1 MAKVCSPRAP
11 GTRCSGVSTVCTR
24 ILWNDNGVAVVTAR
38 TMDWP
43 VTTDPVLTVFP
54 RGSRHDGGVV
64 GGKPVVEGTALRWA
78 SVHGAVVTTIYGVG
92 AVDGVNERGLA
103 AHLLYLRETDF
114 GPRDPALP
122 GIQAGLWA
130 QYALDQAGSVGEALD
145 LLAEPQ
151 VVMMEAHATKSTVH
165 LALED
170 AAGDSAIIE
179 HLDGKAVIHH
189 GPQYRVM
196 TNDPSYDEQ
205 LRLLAKLDFS
215 HPSSDM
221 PLPGNVNPL
230 DRFQRASYFSALLP
244 APRDD
249 REAAAGVLA
258 IARNVSVPFG
268 APYSDFGVYNTE
280 YRTVCDLT
288 NRRYFF
294 ELTTAPNVIWADLD
308 KLDFD
313 PGSPVMALDPD
324 DIGLSGEVSWAF
336 RPSEPPY

>member
-1 MAKVCSPRAP
+1 
-11 GTRCSGVSTVCTR
+11 VCTR

-43 VTTDPVLTVFP
+43 VPTDPVLTVFP
-54 RGSRHDGGVV
+54 RGSRHDGGLV
-64 GGKPVVEGTALRWA
+64 GPKRVVEGTALRWA
-78 SVHGAVVTTIYGVG
+78 SAHGTLVTTIYGVG

-103 AHLLYLRETDF
+103 AHLLYLQATDF
-114 GPRDPALP
+114 GSRDPARP

-145 LLAEPQ
+145 LLADPQ
-151 VVMMEAHATKSTVH
+151 VVMMEARGTKSTVH

-170 AAGDSAIIE
+170 AEGDSAIIE

-189 GPQYRVM
+189 GPEYRVM

-205 LRLLAKLDFS
+205 LRLLAKLDFT

-221 PLPGNVNPL
+221 PLPGNVSAL

-244 APRDD
+244 PPRDD
-249 REAAAGVLA
+249 RAAAAGVLA

-268 APYSDFGVYNTE
+268 APYTDFGVYNTE

-288 NRRYFF
+288 SRRYFF
-294 ELTTAPNVIWADLD
+294 ELTTAPNVIWADLGN
-308 KLDFD
+308 LDFD
-313 PGSPVMALDPD
+313 PGAPVMTLEPD
-324 DIGLSGEVSWAF
+324 DIGLSGEVSGAF
-336 RPSEPPY
+336 SPGEPPY

>member
-1 MAKVCSPRAP
+1 M
-11 GTRCSGVSTVCTR
+11 CTR

-43 VTTDPVLTVFP
+43 APTDPVLTVFP

-64 GGKPVVEGTALRWA
+64 GGKRVVEGTALGWA
-78 SVHGAVVTTIYGVG
+78 SVHGALVTTIYGVG

-103 AHLLYLRETDF
+103 AHLLYLQETDF
-114 GPRDPALP
+114 GPRDPARP

-151 VVMMEAHATKSTVH
+151 VVMMEARGTKSMVH

-179 HLDGKAVIHH
+179 HLDGKTVIHH
-189 GPQYRVM
+189 GSQYRVM
-196 TNDPSYDEQ
+196 TNDPPYDEQ
-205 LRLLAKLDFS
+205 LRLLAELDFA
-215 HPSSDM
+215 HPVERHAAAGERQRPSTASSA
-221 PLPGNVNPL
+221 GVT
-230 DRFQRASYFSALLP
+230 S
-244 APRDD
+244 PRCCRSRSDD

-268 APYSDFGVYNTE
+268 APYANFGVYNTE

-288 NRRYFF
+288 SLRYFF

-308 KLDFD
+308 NLTSILDRR
-313 PGSPVMALDPD
+313 S
-324 DIGLSGEVSWAF
+324 
-336 RPSEPPY
+336 

>member
-1 MAKVCSPRAP
+1 
-11 GTRCSGVSTVCTR
+11 
-24 ILWNDNGVAVVTAR
+24 
-38 TMDWP
+38 MDWP
-43 VTTDPVLTVFP
+43 VSTDPVLTVFP
-54 RGSRHDGGVV
+54 RGSRHDGGLA
-64 GGKPVVEGTALRWA
+64 GGQRVVEGSALRWA
-78 SVHGAVVTTIYGVG
+78 SVHGTVVTTIYGVG

-114 GPRDPALP
+114 GPRDPARP
-122 GIQAGLWA
+122 GIQAGLWP
-130 QYALDQAGSVGEALD
+130 QYALDQAATVGEALD
-145 LLAEPQ
+145 LLADAQ
-151 VVMMEAHATKSTVH
+151 VVMMEARGTKSTAH

-179 HLDGKAVIHH
+179 HLDGKVVIHH

-196 TNDPSYDEQ
+196 TNDPPYDEQ

-221 PLPGNVNPL
+221 ALPGNVSAL
-230 DRFQRASYFSALLP
+230 DRFQRASYFAALLP
-244 APRDD
+244 APRGD

-308 KLDFD
+308 KLDFE
-313 PGSPVMALDPD
+313 PGSPVLTLDPD
-324 DIGLSGEVSWAF
+324 DIDLSGEVSGAF
-336 RPSEPPY
+336 RPSKPPY

>member
-1 MAKVCSPRAP
+1 M
-11 GTRCSGVSTVCTR
+11 TMCTR
-24 ILWNDNGVAVVTAR
+24 ILWNDNGTAVVAAR

-43 VTTDPVLTVFP
+43 VPTDPVLTVFP

-64 GGKPVVEGTALRWA
+64 GRKRVVEGSALRWA
-78 SVHGAVVTTIYGVG
+78 SVHGTVVTTFYGVG

-103 AHLLYLRETDF
+103 AHLLYLEQTDF

-122 GIQAGLWA
+122 GVHVGLWA

-145 LLAEPQ
+145 LLAGPQ
-151 VVMMEAHATKSTVH
+151 VVMMETRGTKGTVH

-170 AAGDSAIIE
+170 AGGDSAIIE
-179 HLDGKAVIHH
+179 YLDGKAVIHH

-215 HPSSDM
+215 HPSYDM
-221 PLPGNVNPL
+221 PLPGNVSPL

-244 APRDD
+244 APRDE
-249 REAAAGVLA
+249 REAVAGVLA
-258 IARNVSVPFG
+258 IARNTSVPFG
-268 APYSDFGVYNTE
+268 APYGDFGVYNTE

-288 NRRYFF
+288 SRRYFF

-313 PGSPVMALDPD
+313 PGSPVMTLEPD
-324 DIGLSGEVSWAF
+324 DIGLAGEVSAAF
-336 RPSEPPY
+336 RPSQPPY